1 MPTQDEIRELA
12 HRLWEEDG
20 RPKGKDLEHW
30 TKATAMLESG
40 QSAGN
45 APAKTRA
52 KAPAAKS
59 PAARRTAV
67 RTPKT

>member
-1 MPTQDEIRELA
+1 MPTQDEIKQLA

-20 RPKGKDLEHW
+20 RPEGKDVEHW
-30 TKATAMLESG
+30 RKAAAMLESG

-45 APAKTRA
+45 APAKTRT

-67 RTPKT
+67 RKPKM